1 MRKDL
6 VIIPDDEPG
15 VLARLGEILG
25 AAGVNIEAISAF
37 TGKGKGI
44 VHLLVDDADRGLGA
58 LQEGGWDV
66 KAARRVVVAAL
77 PDEPGQL
84 GAACR
89 KLADAEV
96 NIEQAYIA
104 AGSKLVVVTEEE
116 DVDRAKQL
124 LGVTD

>member
-15 VLARLGEILG
+15 VLARLGEVLG

-37 TGKGKGI
+37 TGQGKGI
-44 VHLLVDDADRGLGA
+44 VHLLVDDADRGLEA
-58 LQEGGWDV
+58 LQGAGWDV
-66 KAARRVVVAAL
+66 KAARRVAVAPL

-104 AGSKLVVVTEEE
+104 AGSKLVVVADEAH
-116 DVDRAKQL
+116 VDRAKEV
-124 LGVTD
+124 LGIQD

>member
-6 VIIPDDEPG
+6 VIIPDDAPG
-15 VLARLGEILG
+15 VLARLGEVLG
-25 AAGVNIEAISAF
+25 EAGVNIEAISAF

-44 VHLLVDDADRGLGA
+44 VHILVDDADRGLDA
-58 LQEGGWDV
+58 LRGSGWDV
-66 KAARRVVVAAL
+66 KAARRVAVAPL

-104 AGSKLVVVTEEE
+104 AGSKLVIVTDE
-116 DVDRAKQL
+116 DHVDRAKEV
-124 LGVTD
+124 LGIQD